1 MPVIIKGRLLDH
13 RHPTV
18 CVPVTKRRET
28 EILEEI
34 TSLCSKGVAMI
45 EWRADFYEDL
55 LIEDKLKELLMKLGT
70 VIGDHILLVT
80 IRTKAQGGEVELED
94 MEYTRLLRCI
104 AMTHQADLL
113 DVELL
118 SLKDPERAISRLHEH
133 GAVVVASHHDFD
145 KTPDQAVMLSV
156 LDHMQKAQADI
167 VKLAVMP
174 KSMEDVLL
182 LLETTL
188 NFHRQDPLTPMITI
202 SMGQL
207 GLLSRLTGQIF
218 GSCITFASMG
228 EASAPGQIDAEELK
242 EALAFIDKYYR

>member
-1 MPVIIKGRLLDH
+1 MY
-13 RHPTV
+13 
-18 CVPVTKRRET
+18 C
-28 EILEEI
+28 
-34 TSLCSKGVAMI
+34 
-45 EWRADFYEDL
+45 
-55 LIEDKLKELLMKLGT
+55 
-70 VIGDHILLVT
+70 
-80 IRTKAQGGEVELED
+80 
-94 MEYTRLLRCI
+94 
-104 AMTHQADLL
+104 HQADLL